1 MRKILLILI
10 LFLLVS
16 GLCGY
21 DPGKKPLK
29 AMALSLAIP
38 GGGQFYNESYYKA
51 AFVLAL
57 EGYFIGRTI
66 YHHDRVN
73 HYRDLADTT
82 TGEEHD
88 FYLDEF
94 NRYYRRRQND
104 YWWLGTIVF
113 LSVVDA
119 FVDANLYNYNQE
131 KERVNILFG
140 FNRVG
145 IKINFY

>member
-1 MRKILLILI
+1 MRKII
-10 LFLLVS
+10 LFLMLILLVS

-21 DPGKKPLK
+21 DTGKKPFK
-29 AMALSLAIP
+29 AMALSLVIP

-66 YHHDRVN
+66 YHHDRVQ
-73 HYRDLADTT
+73 HYHDMADSTV
-82 TGEEHD
+82 GEEHD
-88 FYLDEF
+88 FYMEEY

-140 FNRVG
+140 HQGVG
-145 IKINFY
+145 LRINF